1 MKEESKV
8 SNSNFKHL
16 SVLANELIDFVKEI
30 PCNASKKNLMID
42 ATLGGGGHS
51 ALVLENFPD
60 INVIGIDQDKIAI
73 NAASQQLKKFG
84 ERAEIQHTNFS
95 QFAPSEKA
103 SLVFADLGVSSPQ
116 IDQAS
121 RGFSF
126 QVDGP
131 LDMRMNQSE
140 GIKASE
146 LIAQLDERDLANLI
160 YQYGEEKFSR
170 RIARRIKNDLAT
182 NGSYSGTLDLAY
194 AIAGCYPPKTRFGRI
209 HPATRTFQALRIAVN
224 KELDALEILLNNGPD
239 WIHQNGLFI
248 IISFHSLED
257 RMVKRAFLNSEKL
270 VRVTKKPITAKI
282 HEIST
287 NPRSRSAKLRVAKR
301 K

>member
-16 SVLANELIDFVKEI
+16 SVLANELLNFVKEI
-30 PCNASKKNLMID
+30 PSNQTKKNLMID

-51 ALVLENFPD
+51 ALILENFPEM
-60 INVIGIDQDKIAI
+60 NVIGIDQDQIAI
-73 NAASQQLKKFG
+73 EAASQQLKKFG
-84 ERAEIQHTNFS
+84 KRVVIHHTNFS
-95 QFAPSEKA
+95 QFSPSKKA

-116 IDQAS
+116 INQPS

-126 QVDGP
+126 QVNGP
-131 LDMRMNQSE
+131 LDMRMNQLA
-140 GIKASE
+140 GKKASE
-146 LIAQLDERDLANLI
+146 LIAQLNERDLANLI

-170 RIARRIKNDLAT
+170 RIAKRIKNDLST
-182 NGSYSGTLDLAY
+182 KGSYSGTLDLAY
-194 AIAGCYPPKTRFGRI
+194 AIAGCYPPKARFGRI

-224 KELDALEILLNNGPD
+224 KELDALENLLNNGAD
-239 WIHQNGLFI
+239 WLHPNGLFI

-257 RMVKRAFLNSEKL
+257 RMVKRSFLNNEKL
-270 VRVTKKPITAKI
+270 VRITRKPIKASI
-282 HEIST
+282 NEISK